1 MPLIQLESV
10 HKAYGAN
17 TVLSGLIW
25 KVEAGTRVGLVGRNG
40 CGKTT
45 LFHLMTGRLHPD
57 RGRIHKRRNLNVGY
71 LAQDPELG
79 EGSHVLATVLDAFSD
94 LLDLQRRMGALED
107 RLAENQAQP
116 GLLEAYG
123 RLQHTYEAR
132 RGYEVEARA
141 KAILHGLGF
150 ARTDFETPVSLL
162 SGGQKNR
169 LALARLLVREP
180 DLLLLDEPT
189 NHLDLEAIEWLEGFL
204 PAFDGACV
212 VVSHDRYFLDRT
224 IDRIVEL
231 ENGDLSGYAGN
242 YSFYAA
248 ERQERMATRL
258 KTYERQQ
265 EHIRRTEDFIRRNIA
280 GQKTKQAQSR
290 RKALEKLERIDR
302 PRLDKEFR
310 LEFTAG
316 ARGGNRVAELER
328 ASKAYGDTVLFRN
341 LDLLVRRGD
350 RLGIIGPN
358 GSGKSTLLKLLAGRV
373 AADSGTIRTG
383 SNIQVGYYDQH
394 RDELDPGHTL
404 QEEIWA
410 ITPDA
415 PAGEIRDVLGAFL
428 FSGDDVERKISSLSG
443 GEKSRVA
450 LARLMRSET
459 NLLVL
464 DEPTNHLDIPARDVL
479 EDALKAYEGTLIAVS
494 HDRYFLNLLV
504 DRLLVLG
511 NGTWELVEGNYEAW
525 QRQCGPREDPP
536 EIGSR
541 RNSSRK
547 NAYERTRA
555 NRRAQDRRKRR
566 LEAIEEEI
574 QDLESELE
582 RLDGQ
587 LALDDRASDWEHLQS
602 VSEEHRRIQARIEER
617 IAAWEMLESTE
628 TENEDRKSD

>member
-10 HKAYGAN
+10 HKSYGAN
-17 TVLSGLIW
+17 TVLSGLTW
-25 KVEAGTRVGLVGRNG
+25 KIEAGVRVGLVGRNG

-57 RGRIHKRRNLNVGY
+57 RGRVHRRRNLNVGY
-71 LAQDPELG
+71 LAQDPELE
-79 EGSHVLATVLDAFSD
+79 EGSVVLATVLDAFSD
-94 LLDLQRRMGALED
+94 LLDLQRRMSVLEA
-107 RLAENQAQP
+107 RVAESQEQS
-116 GLLEAYG
+116 GLLEEYG
-123 RLQHTYEAR
+123 RLQHSYEAR
-132 RGYEVEARA
+132 RGYDVEARA

-150 ARTDFETPVSLL
+150 APADFETPVSQL

-231 ENGDLSGYAGN
+231 ENGDLAGYAGN

-248 ERQERMATRL
+248 ERQERLARRI
-258 KTYERQQ
+258 KAYERQQ

-290 RKALEKLERIDR
+290 RKALEKLERLDR
-302 PRLDKEFR
+302 PMRDREFR

-328 ASKAYGDTVLFRN
+328 MSKAYGETVLFRN

-373 AADSGTIRTG
+373 APDSGIIMTG

-394 RDELDPGHTL
+394 RDELEPGHTL

-410 ITPDA
+410 VTPDA
-415 PAGEIRDVLGAFL
+415 PAAEIRDVLGAFL
-428 FSGDDVERKISSLSG
+428 FSGDDVERRIGSLSG

-464 DEPTNHLDIPARDVL
+464 DEPTNHLDIPSRDVL

-511 NGTWELVEGNYEAW
+511 NGKWELVEGNYDAW
-525 QRQCGPREDPP
+525 QR
-536 EIGSR
+536 R
-541 RNSSRK
+541 RASCEEPSGTRSQRNTSRK
-547 NAYERTRA
+547 AAYERTRA
-555 NRRAQDRRKRR
+555 DRRAQDRRRRR
-566 LEAIEEEI
+566 LEAVEEEI
-574 QDLESELE
+574 RDLEAELE
-582 RLDGQ
+582 RVDGQ
-587 LALDDRASDWEHLQS
+587 LAQGDRASDWEHLES
-602 VSEEHRRIQARIEER
+602 VSAERRRIQARIEER
-617 IAAWEMLESTE
+617 LAAWEVLETAE
-628 TENEDRKSD
+628 TEDGEEAQ

>member
-1 MPLIQLESV
+1 MPLVQLENV

-17 TVLSGLIW
+17 TVLSGLTW
-25 KVEAGTRVGLVGRNG
+25 KIEAGTRVGLVGRNG

-45 LFHLMTGRLHPD
+45 LFHLMIGRLHPD

-71 LAQDPELG
+71 LAQDPELE
-79 EGSHVLATVLDAFSD
+79 EGSVVLATVLDAFSD
-94 LLDLQRRMGALED
+94 LLDLQRRMGVLED
-107 RLAENQAQP
+107 RLAESQEQP
-116 GLLEAYG
+116 GLLEEYG
-123 RLQHTYEAR
+123 RLQHSYEAR
-132 RGYEVEARA
+132 RGYDVEARA
-141 KAILHGLGF
+141 KAVLHGLGF

-180 DLLLLDEPT
+180 HLLLLDEPT
-189 NHLDLEAIEWLEGFL
+189 NHLDLEAIQWLEGFL
-204 PAFDGACV
+204 PAFDGAYV
-212 VVSHDRYFLDRT
+212 VVSHDRYFLDST

-231 ENGDLSGYAGN
+231 ENGDLAAYAGN

-248 ERQERMATRL
+248 ERQERLARRF
-258 KTYERQQ
+258 KAYERQQ
-265 EHIRRTEDFIRRNIA
+265 EHIHRTEEFVRRNIA

-290 RKALEKLERIDR
+290 RRALEKLERLDR
-302 PRLDKEFR
+302 PMRDKEFR

-316 ARGGNRVAELER
+316 ARGGNRVVELER
-328 ASKAYGDTVLFRN
+328 TSKAYGETVLFRN
-341 LDLLVRRGD
+341 LDVLVRRGD

-358 GSGKSTLLKLLAGRV
+358 GSGKSTLLKLLGGRV

-394 RDELDPGHTL
+394 RDELDPDHTL

-410 ITPDA
+410 VTPDA

-428 FSGDDVERKISSLSG
+428 FSGDDVERKVGSLSG

-464 DEPTNHLDIPARDVL
+464 DEPTNHLDIPSRDVL

-511 NGTWELVEGNYEAW
+511 NGEWELVEGNYDAW
-525 QRQCGPREDPP
+525 QRQRGQQEDTS
-536 EIGSR
+536 GARSR
-541 RNSSRK
+541 RNPARK
-547 NAYERTRA
+547 AEYERTRA
-555 NRRAQDRRKRR
+555 DRRARDRRQRR

-574 QDLESELE
+574 QDLEAELE

-602 VSEEHRRIQARIEER
+602 VTEERRRIQARIEER
-617 IAAWEMLESTE
+617 IAAWETIE
-628 TENEDRKSD
+628 TTVAEGGEGT

>member
-1 MPLIQLESV
+1 MPLVQLESV

-17 TVLSGLIW
+17 TVLSGLTW
-25 KVEAGTRVGLVGRNG
+25 KIEAGARVGLVGRNG

-57 RGRIHKRRNLNVGY
+57 RGRVHRRRNLNVGY
-71 LAQDPELG
+71 LAQDPELE
-79 EGSHVLATVLDAFSD
+79 EGCAVLATVLDAFSD
-94 LLDLQRRMGALED
+94 LLDLQRRMGVLEA
-107 RLAENQAQP
+107 RLAESQEQP
-116 GLLEAYG
+116 GLLEEYG
-123 RLQHTYEAR
+123 RLQHSYEAR
-132 RGYEVEARA
+132 RGYEIEARA

-150 ARTDFETPVSLL
+150 ARTEFETPVSQL

-204 PAFDGACV
+204 PGFDGACV

-231 ENGDLSGYAGN
+231 ENGDLAGYAGN

-248 ERQERMATRL
+248 ERKERVARRI
-258 KTYERQQ
+258 KAYERQQ

-290 RKALEKLERIDR
+290 RKALEKLERLDR
-302 PRLDKEFR
+302 PMRDREFR
-310 LEFTAG
+310 LEFTSG

-328 ASKAYGDTVLFRN
+328 TSKAYGETVLFRN

-373 AADSGTIRTG
+373 APDSGTIRTG

-404 QEEIWA
+404 QEEIWSV
-410 ITPDA
+410 TPDA

-428 FSGDDVERKISSLSG
+428 FSGDDVERRIGSLSG

-464 DEPTNHLDIPARDVL
+464 DEPTNHLDIPSRDVL

-504 DRLLVLG
+504 DRLLVFG
-511 NGTWELVEGNYEAW
+511 NGEWELVEGNYETW
-525 QRQCGPREDPP
+525 QRRRASREEPSGAR
-536 EIGSR
+536 IR
-541 RNSSRK
+541 KNASRK
-547 NAYERTRA
+547 AAYERTRA
-555 NRRAQDRRKRR
+555 DRRAQDRRRRR
-566 LEAIEEEI
+566 LEGIEEEI
-574 QDLESELE
+574 QGLEAELE
-582 RLDGQ
+582 RVDGQ
-587 LALDDRASDWEHLQS
+587 LAQDDRASDWEHLES
-602 VSEEHRRIQARIEER
+602 VSAERRRIQARIEER
-617 IAAWEMLESTE
+617 LAAWEVLETAE
-628 TENEDRKSD
+628 TEDEEEVQ

>member
-1 MPLIQLESV
+1 MPLVQLENV

-17 TVLSGLIW
+17 TVLSGLTW
-25 KVEAGTRVGLVGRNG
+25 KIEAGTRVGLVGRNG

-45 LFHLMTGRLHPD
+45 LFHLVTGRLHPD

-71 LAQDPELG
+71 LAQDPELE
-79 EGSHVLATVLDAFSD
+79 EGSVVLATVLDAFSD
-94 LLDLQRRMGALED
+94 LLDLQRRMGVLED
-107 RLAENQAQP
+107 RLAESQEQP
-116 GLLEAYG
+116 GLLEEYG
-123 RLQHTYEAR
+123 RLQHSYEAR
-132 RGYEVEARA
+132 RGYDVEARA

-180 DLLLLDEPT
+180 HLLLLDEPT

-204 PAFDGACV
+204 PAFDGAYV

-231 ENGDLSGYAGN
+231 ENGDLAAYAGN

-248 ERQERMATRL
+248 ERQERMLRRFKA
-258 KTYERQQ
+258 YERQQ
-265 EHIRRTEDFIRRNIA
+265 EHIRRTEEFIRRNIA

-290 RKALEKLERIDR
+290 RKALEKLEKLDR
-302 PRLDKEFR
+302 PMRDEEFR
-310 LEFTAG
+310 LEFAAG

-328 ASKAYGDTVLFRN
+328 TSKAYGETVLFRN

-358 GSGKSTLLKLLAGRV
+358 GSGKSTLLKLLAGRI
-373 AADSGTIRTG
+373 AADSGIIRTG

-394 RDELDPGHTL
+394 REELDPGHTL

-410 ITPDA
+410 VTPDA

-428 FSGDDVERKISSLSG
+428 FSGDDVERKVGSLSG

-464 DEPTNHLDIPARDVL
+464 DEPTNHLDIPSRDVL

-511 NGTWELVEGNYEAW
+511 NGEWELVEGNYDAW
-525 QRQCGPREDPP
+525 QRQRGQQEYTPAARSPRNPA
-536 EIGSR
+536 
-541 RNSSRK
+541 RK
-547 NAYERTRA
+547 AEYERTRA
-555 NRRAQDRRKRR
+555 DRRARDRRQRR
-566 LEAIEEEI
+566 LAAIEEEI
-574 QDLESELE
+574 QILEAELE

-602 VSEEHRRIQARIEER
+602 VTEERRRIQARIEER
-617 IAAWEMLESTE
+617 IAAWETIE
-628 TENEDRKSD
+628 TTVAEGGEVI